1 MTHSDTFALSTKG
14 FCDVIDITGEAEK
27 IVESSKIKEGM
38 VLVFVSGSTAGITTC
53 EYEKGLIKD
62 LEELMERLAPQNK
75 NYYHNRA
82 WGDDNGFSHM
92 RASLIGPSI
101 VLPLKDGQLQLGTW
115 QQIVCLDFDNRP
127 RERKIEVTVVGE

>member
-1 MTHSDTFALSTKG
+1 
-14 FCDVIDITGEAEK
+14 
-27 IVESSKIKEGM
+27 
-38 VLVFVSGSTAGITTC
+38 
-53 EYEKGLIKD
+53 
-62 LEELMERLAPQNK
+62 MERLAPQNK